1 MATNIAKT
9 SSETEQ
15 VLLVAMAMAIIL
27 NFAELVNFAGTPL
40 ESDNTSQNNP

>member
-15 VLLVAMAMAIIL
+15 VLLVAMATAIIL
-27 NFAELVNFAGTPL
+27 SVARIGQLWTPL